1 MKKGFYS
8 ILFLML
14 FVGFAVE
21 AAAGVPEGYYK
32 NADGKKKS
40 ALKLAMKAIVS
51 EGTTRLVNE
60 KGFEAHKRFI
70 DIQLALRG
78 TELIRCKPLEF
89 VKETIPYNP
98 EKDAARYADE
108 PGLDAVIG
116 NGYFLVVFPDDA
128 HEPLLA
134 VDGNPELVKKVVLK
148 VPVE

>member
-51 EGTTRLVNE
+51 EAKVLSYGSGAESTWS
-60 KGFEAHKRFI
+60 GFY
-70 DIQLALRG
+70 
-78 TELIRCKPLEF
+78 
-89 VKETIPYNP
+89 ETDRMENNRVR
-98 EKDAARYADE
+98 DRYSYE
-108 PGLDAVIG
+108 VFYFGGNVGSAVSGMNI
-116 NGYFLVVFPDDA
+116 
-128 HEPLLA
+128 
-134 VDGNPELVKKVVLK
+134 
-148 VPVE
+148 

>member
-1 MKKGFYS
+1 MIYDH
-8 ILFLML
+8 I
-14 FVGFAVE
+14 
-21 AAAGVPEGYYK
+21 K
-32 NADGKKKS
+32 NAHLYKGLS
-40 ALKLAMKAIVS
+40 AALDTGLEYIETLKADVEIGTYMLDNGVKAIVS

-116 NGYFLVVFPDDA
+116 GGYFLVVFPDDA

-134 VDGNPELVKKVVLK
+134 VDGQPALVKKVVLK